1 MKQIQLHAGM
11 GPAIVDHLRHFGDLP
26 TRGIVAGQA
35 VASAVQDLFGDGNGK
50 VYNDVDIFRPLASHR
65 LMKER
70 RRNTLNDTVELKSS
84 HLPTTRDDEYGA
96 LEDFLASIRSYQL
109 SSVSSQGMLNF
120 VNCVLPGGVQGDW
133 KLSSRRVIDSFDL
146 NSTRVAVDLE
156 TGLMSWDR
164 HFERFLSTRQLEIVA
179 VHTPWHTFLRMLKK
193 VEELPDVYADLATSA
208 EICAAFSRSM
218 HLRTFTSKGAVSD
231 RFGAKARALAE
242 RTQSRWETY
251 FELAEHSVAARDG
264 SSGTLYSMRPRGAV
278 DGLFQSITN
287 DLKGAAIHYASERLY
302 SARRKNS
309 PKTMSKVEAVQAWA
323 VAHESRHLRRL
334 VDIRQEAFVA
344 GQVTE
349 RHVTEVAAA
358 FKQHPALARALSP
371 MTLSGQLEAVREL
384 RRLSNAHGPWVFGI
398 VEMDR
403 SFVGELRAADLESLV
418 ERHKK
423 EQMTPFDIEPLA
435 LSCLPK
441 HWAKAGI
448 LVEELL
454 TPGELTVEGDALS
467 HCVGGYASAVRE
479 NRSRIIRIRTGGS
492 RAEWSTM
499 EVIADAHV
507 ATRRAKLGPT
517 AALYKVQHRGF
528 ANKEPAPL
536 NKAVAD
542 YLLKAHGKSRLH
554 QLGYSLGIADACAR
568 LMRTTAAKIS
578 EIAFAMERFSAD
590 MAMHISP
597 DENNPSSLRR
607 QVNASLRARGGAPSV
622 TSLLKIA
629 SRFRTQQENEEVINA

>member
-11 GPAIVDHLRHFGDLP
+11 GPAIVDHLRQFGELP
-26 TRGIVAGQA
+26 ARGVVAGQA

-84 HLPTTRDDEYGA
+84 HLPTMRDEYGA
-96 LEDFLASIRSYQL
+96 LEEFLTNIRSYQL

-133 KLSSRRVIDSFDL
+133 RLSSRRVIDSFDL

-156 TGLMSWDR
+156 TGLLTWDR

-193 VEELPDVYADLATSA
+193 VDELPDVYADLATTA

-242 RTQSRWETY
+242 RTRSRWEPF
-251 FELAEHSVAARDG
+251 FELTEHSVAARDG
-264 SSGTLYSMRPRGAV
+264 STGTLYSMQPRGAV
-278 DGLFQSITN
+278 DGRFQAITN
-287 DLKGAAIHYASERLY
+287 DLRGAAIHYASERLY
-302 SARRKNS
+302 SARRKS
-309 PKTMSKVEAVQAWA
+309 SSKTMSKVEAVEAWA
-323 VAHESRHLRRL
+323 VSHQSRHVRNL
-334 VDIRQEAFVA
+334 VGIRQEAFVA

-349 RHVTEVAAA
+349 RHVTELASA

-371 MTLSGQLEAVREL
+371 MTLDGQLEAVREL
-384 RRLSNAHGPWVFGI
+384 RRLSNAYGPWVFGC

-403 SFVGELRAADLESLV
+403 SLVGELRASDLERLI
-418 ERHKK
+418 ERHKE

-441 HWAKAGI
+441 RWAKAGI

-454 TPGELTVEGDALS
+454 TPGELTVEGESLS
-467 HCVGGYASAVRE
+467 HCVGGYASAVRA

-492 RAEWSTM
+492 RTEWSTM
-499 EVIADAHV
+499 EVV
-507 ATRRAKLGPT
+507 AGSGREKLGPT
-517 AALYKVQHRGF
+517 ASLSKVQHRGF
-528 ANKEPAPL
+528 ANKEPAQL

-542 YLLKAHGKSRLH
+542 YLLKAHGTSRLY
-554 QLGYSLGIADACAR
+554 QLGCSLGVSDACAR
-568 LMRTTAAKIS
+568 VVRTAAAKLG
-578 EIAFAMERFSAD
+578 EVAFAMERFAAD
-590 MAMHISP
+590 MAMHINP
-597 DENNPSSLRR
+597 DDSNPGALRR
-607 QVNASLRARGGAPSV
+607 QVNASLRARRRGKILAKQ
-622 TSLLKIA
+622 SLLKVA
-629 SRFRTQQENEEVINA
+629 SRFRTQHEDEEVINA